1 VTHAIHRRTR
11 IALALALCAIGPSG
25 QTEEIANFGFPFNFS
40 VEKMGNKATLRH
52 DFARYTACKWVDAA
66 TIPPDKLRVSSMDQ
80 MSNRVDVQVNTVL
93 EDAAQSASTAP
104 MGSPLQQV
112 GALYAS
118 GMDGPRLTELGVSP
132 LKEKFARIDAIRNP
146 KALAQTNA
154 YLGLVT
160 NEAYVLASGVMPD
173 IADRTRYSIL
183 VSDGMLGL
191 DNLEHYLKP
200 EYAGIREAYLK
211 WITDALVIAGASPS
225 VARTTADMVLTL
237 ETRVA
242 RVRQTPVEKTDP
254 DKRFV
259 RLSYAELKSLTP
271 SFDWDVY
278 FVELG
283 LKAPQEVIAIEMS
296 TMRER
301 AAAIAA
307 LSQDDQQDQVLP
319 GLHINGE
326 LAVGENL
333 ADVSGLSFAYAA
345 LQKFLKQHPEENRK
359 IDGFTPEQRC
369 FIAWGQAWASSKTR
383 EGVTRQLAAIDPHP
397 PGNYRAFAAA
407 QHTPG
412 FHRAFDIRPSDP
424 MWLPPNDRVSIW

>member
-1 VTHAIHRRTR
+1 
-11 IALALALCAIGPSG
+11 
-25 QTEEIANFGFPFNFS
+25 
-40 VEKMGNKATLRH
+40 
-52 DFARYTACKWVDAA
+52 
-66 TIPPDKLRVSSMDQ
+66 MDQ
-80 MSNRVDVQVNTVL
+80 MSNRVDVQDNTVL
-93 EDAAQSASTAP
+93 EDAAKSASTAP
-104 MGSPLQQV
+104 MGNPLQQV

-146 KALAQTNA
+146 KDLAQTMA

-160 NEAYVLASGVMPD
+160 NEAHVLASGIMPD

-183 VSDGMLGL
+183 VGDGMLGL
-191 DNLEHYLKP
+191 DNLERYLKP
-200 EYAGIREAYLK
+200 EYAAIREAYLK

-242 RVRQTPVEKTDP
+242 GVRQTPVEKTDP
-254 DKRFV
+254 DKRFA
-259 RLSYAELKSLTP
+259 RLSYAELKALTP

-283 LKAPQEVIAIEMS
+283 LKAPQEVIAI
-296 TMRER
+296 
-301 AAAIAA
+301 AA
-307 LSQDDQQDQVLP
+307 LSQDNQQDQVLP

-326 LAVGENL
+326 LAVGDNL
-333 ADVSGLSFAYAA
+333 ADAGGLSFAYAA
-345 LQKFLKQHPEENRK
+345 LQEFLEQHPEENRK

-369 FIAWGQAWASSKTR
+369 FIAWGQAWASSKTLK
-383 EGVTRQLAAIDPHP
+383 GVTRQLAAIDPHP

-412 FHRAFDIRPSDP
+412 FHRAFDTRPSDP
-424 MWLPPNDRVSIW
+424 MWLPPKNRVTIW

>member
-1 VTHAIHRRTR
+1 
-11 IALALALCAIGPSG
+11 
-25 QTEEIANFGFPFNFS
+25 
-40 VEKMGNKATLRH
+40 
-52 DFARYTACKWVDAA
+52 
-66 TIPPDKLRVSSMDQ
+66 
-80 MSNRVDVQVNTVL
+80 
-93 EDAAQSASTAP
+93 
-104 MGSPLQQV
+104 
-112 GALYAS
+112 
-118 GMDGPRLTELGVSP
+118 
-132 LKEKFARIDAIRNP
+132 
-146 KALAQTNA
+146 
-154 YLGLVT
+154 VT

-283 LKAPQEVIAIEMS
+283 LKVPQEVIAIEMS
-296 TMRER
+296 AMRER

-412 FHRAFDIRPSDP
+412 FHQAFDIRPSDP